1 MGGLFAGSS
10 WNPITN
16 PIPEP
21 IKDKIPDPVKP
32 FVDPQST
39 ASGIQKVVK
48 KPKKVTK
55 VTLRPN
61 DITAPTLTLDKNTG
75 KNISKNVAPIE
86 DVLFPGTGTPGGVR
100 SLFGSGIS
108 SDSTF
113 RENLASFLDKAS
125 KNPTFP
131 NAFGNRGAG
140 ERLTGVTPQESGNK
154 SNPYYRD
161 PNSTAPGGGPE
172 GLYPGSTTPDGKVT
186 FPGEDKSSWNG
197 LIGAD
202 ENAAD
207 AGSPIERRYAL
218 LQSNLRG
225 QEKAQQGMEQ
235 DALSRRFAAMGAS
248 NSGAAIKNM
257 QISKDTG
264 ARRLGEQS
272 NALAA
277 QQSSDQQAAIE
288 AANARNLQ
296 RQGLRM
302 GSEEET
308 RNRALEQAK
317 IAEGSRQF
325 EKEFELNST
334 IAAQNMAIARDALR
348 SNSNGFLQG
357 IFGEIF
363 GKVSMNGI
371 TGGK

>member
-1 MGGLFAGSS
+1 
-10 WNPITN
+10 
-16 PIPEP
+16 
-21 IKDKIPDPVKP
+21 
-32 FVDPQST
+32 
-39 ASGIQKVVK
+39 
-48 KPKKVTK
+48 
-55 VTLRPN
+55 
-61 DITAPTLTLDKNTG
+61 
-75 KNISKNVAPIE
+75 
-86 DVLFPGTGTPGGVR
+86 
-100 SLFGSGIS
+100 
-108 SDSTF
+108 
-113 RENLASFLDKAS
+113 
-125 KNPTFP
+125 
-131 NAFGNRGAG
+131 
-140 ERLTGVTPQESGNK
+140 
-154 SNPYYRD
+154 
-161 PNSTAPGGGPE
+161 
-172 GLYPGSTTPDGKVT
+172 
-186 FPGEDKSSWNG
+186 
-197 LIGAD
+197 
-202 ENAAD
+202 
-207 AGSPIERRYAL
+207 
-218 LQSNLRG
+218 
-225 QEKAQQGMEQ
+225 MEQ